1 MITVSQLPSRIRN
14 GRPSSQRTVS
24 PGFSLTRT
32 GSHWLLLMV
41 NVVLLLMVN
50 VVPIS
55 IQIQSIS
62 ARRAT

>member
-32 GSHWLLLMV
+32 GSRW
-41 NVVLLLMVN
+41 LLLMVN

>member
-32 GSHWLLLMV
+32 GSRW
-41 NVVLLLMVN
+41 LLLMVN

-55 IQIQSIS
+55 IQIRSIL

>member
-24 PGFSLTRT
+24 PGFLLTRT
-32 GSHWLLLMV
+32 GSRWLLLMV
-41 NVVLLLMVN
+41 NVM
-50 VVPIS
+50 PIS
-55 IQIQSIS
+55 IQIRSTS

>member
-32 GSHWLLLMV
+32 GSRWLLLMV
-41 NVVLLLMVN
+41 NVM
-50 VVPIS
+50 PIS
-55 IQIQSIS
+55 IQIRSTS

>member
-1 MITVSQLPSRIRN
+1 MITVSQLPSRILN

-32 GSHWLLLMV
+32 RSRWLLLMV
-41 NVVLLLMVN
+41 NVM
-50 VVPIS
+50 PIS
-55 IQIQSIS
+55 IQIRSTS

>member
-32 GSHWLLLMV
+32 GSRW
-41 NVVLLLMVN
+41 LLLMVN

-55 IQIQSIS
+55 IQIRSIS

>member
-41 NVVLLLMVN
+41 NVV
-50 VVPIS
+50 PIS